1 MTAFSSL
8 WNTNMIAVTSCE
20 NAVSLLRPQGPLF
33 YSSPPL
39 SHSLVSQ
46 VRGHVVCST
55 RAVVCVLTQRSWGET
70 LRDDT
75 KNSLFDCEQ
84 SLIFLCKVT
93 ARETQA
99 RERLGRGVPRARG
112 REAFKPRPFLRQKL
126 LISLPCL
133 RKETLLSDSIIE
145 ARTSLQKK
153 KDRILIQGWI

>member
-84 SLIFLCKVT
+84 SLIFFFAKLLHAKPKHASGEAAC
-93 ARETQA
+93 REK
-99 RERLGRGVPRARG
+99 RG
-112 REAFKPRPFLRQKL
+112 RKQSTGHLR
-126 LISLPCL
+126 
-133 RKETLLSDSIIE
+133 EF
-145 ARTSLQKK
+145 
-153 KDRILIQGWI
+153 

>member
-8 WNTNMIAVTSCE
+8 WNTNMIAVTSWE

-39 SHSLVSQ
+39 SQSLVSQ

-99 RERLGRGVPRARG
+99 RERRG
-112 REAFKPRPFLRQKL
+112 RLSR
-126 LISLPCL
+126 
-133 RKETLLSDSIIE
+133 ETR
-145 ARTSLQKK
+145 A
-153 KDRILIQGWI
+153 